1 MIMEPA
7 QTSPLEE
14 VKDLEAQ
21 CQFYRG
27 VIYAL
32 HQQLLGRTPE
42 DIFKEVDSK
51 IRAAEVRAEE
61 LKKLANSKGVV

>member
-1 MIMEPA
+1 MEP
-7 QTSPLEE
+7 THVSPVTETRELEE
-14 VKDLEAQ
+14 K

-32 HQQLLGRTPE
+32 HQLLLGRTPE
-42 DIFKEVDSK
+42 DIFKEVDPK
-51 IRAAEVRAEE
+51 IRSAEARAEE